1 MRKIYK
7 MIDGIP
13 IWQHLKNG
21 TKKNNI
27 KLVATDF
34 GGFAEIVGKRL
45 LNRLTERG
53 GILEELFP
61 SIEIL
66 SVHRSPRIR
75 ILTNAKIEMGDL
87 AME

>member
-1 MRKIYK
+1 

-27 KLVATDF
+27 KLVATDY
-34 GGFAEIVGKRL
+34 GGFAEIVGKRV
-45 LNRLTERG
+45 LNRLTENG

-61 SIEIL
+61 SIDII
-66 SVHRSPRIR
+66 SVHR
-75 ILTNAKIEMGDL
+75 LLKFEYLLMQK
-87 AME
+87 